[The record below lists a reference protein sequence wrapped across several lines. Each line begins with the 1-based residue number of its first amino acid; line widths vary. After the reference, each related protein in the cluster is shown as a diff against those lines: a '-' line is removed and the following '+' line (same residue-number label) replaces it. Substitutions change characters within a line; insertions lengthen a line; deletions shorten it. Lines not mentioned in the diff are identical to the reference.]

1 MNTTS
6 NVIAFPVDRIRPTS
20 GDVQIAFIAPITTR
34 APIPVIDNSGKIA
47 AQEAL
52 IETLTRQMARAE
64 EFAAA
69 ALLAGDASAS
79 AAALEQA
86 QLLAED
92 AWYAEGYAQH
102 LALEDGTL
110 CPTPQNWDE
119 LSEHERHEILED
131 HYAWLQSDSA
141 EPSIWYDV
149 ITARQRAAA

>member
-6 NVIAFPVDRIRPTS
+6 NVIAFPVDRIRPTT
-20 GDVQIAFIAPITTR
+20 GDVTDAFIAPIATR

-52 IETLTRQMARAE
+52 SESLLRQMARAE

-79 AAALEQA
+79 AGALA
-86 QLLAED
+86 RADDLAED
-92 AWYAEGYAQH
+92 AWCAQIHAGH

-110 CPTPQNWDE
+110 EPTMQNWLE
-119 LSEHERHEILED
+119 LTDRERSEIVAD
-131 HYAWLQSDSA
+131 HFDWLSSHGG
-141 EPSIWYDV
+141 EPSIWYDLV
-149 ITARQRAAA
+149 TTHLRAAA